1 MASPPETPAH
11 PPVHA
16 LEWLAVCA
24 GIKPVSRHLLALSE
38 QAAVEFA
45 ARRDDLVTQYL
56 WSEAYLRGFR
66 TRTGDAHAGV
76 VFVGKSAAAVAR
88 AAVAEERT
96 MALRD
101 RCWLHGG
108 PRARAPAAIELGAA
122 LGYPACC
129 TEFFARH
136 GLRESNAQL
145 RARALRATDGPIDW
159 RLHNTD
165 FAQSLISHFV
175 CSYRCSASISLAD
188 ALLDALRREHPEEA
202 TRLVG
207 VLQATLPALVDRLDG
222 RSPAGQ
228 TPPEPVQ

>member
-1 MASPPETPAH
+1 MVDFVKIDAE
-11 PPVHA
+11 
-16 LEWLAVCA
+16 
-24 GIKPVSRHLLALSE
+24 G
-38 QAAVEFA
+38 
-45 ARRDDLVTQYL
+45 
-56 WSEAYLRGFR
+56 SEARIL
-66 TRTGDAHAGV
+66 AGAERL
-76 VFVGKSAAAVAR
+76 FGECRPIVACEVNSTKLGPMGHR
-88 AAVAEERT
+88 ASE
-96 MALRD
+96 
-101 RCWLHGG
+101 
-108 PRARAPAAIELGAA
+108 I
-122 LGYPACC
+122 Y
-129 TEFFARH
+129 EFFARH